1 MLTRRSALALP
12 LATSLA
18 APALAQQGFPNRPIR
33 LVIPWLPGGS
43 ADTHLRVL
51 ADLAGR
57 NLGQSVIVENRPG
70 ASGTLGPAMI
80 AQEPRG
86 DGHLIGQM
94 PVTIFRIPAMSRR
107 PTFDPMTDFTWVIH
121 LTGYVFGVV
130 VRSDS
135 RYRTWEEFLDHAKAN
150 PGKVSYG
157 TPGVGSS
164 LHITMERIAAERGIE
179 FLHVPFRGGAD
190 TTQAL
195 LQGSVECVADSTGWA
210 PMVQEGRFRLLIV
223 WSAERAKRFPEVR
236 TLREVGIDIV
246 SDSPFGLAG
255 PKNMDPGVVRALH
268 DAIKPALF
276 DPHHVATL
284 ERFDMPVRYMDPEAY
299 ADFAR
304 RLNAEESAAVRRL
317 GLRMD

>member
-1 MLTRRSALALP
+1 MLTRRAALLAPLALA
-12 LATSLA
+12 T
-18 APALAQQGFPNRPIR
+18 PALAQQGFPNRPIR
-33 LVIPWLPGGS
+33 LVVPWLPGGS

-51 ADLAGR
+51 AEMAGR
-57 NLGQSVIVENRPG
+57 NLGQPVVVENRPG
-70 ASGTLGPAMI
+70 ATGTLGPAMI

-94 PVTIFRIPAMSRR
+94 PVTIFRIPAMTRR
-107 PTFDPMTDFTWVIH
+107 PPFDPMTDFTWIIQ

-130 VRSDS
+130 VRADS
-135 RYRTWEEFLDHAKAN
+135 RYRTWEEFLDFAKAN
-150 PGKVSYG
+150 PGRVTYG

-195 LQGSVECVADSTGWA
+195 LQGSVEAVADSTGWA
-210 PMVQEGRFRLLIV
+210 PQVHEGRFRLLVV
-223 WSAERAKRFPEVR
+223 WSAERARRFPEVR
-236 TLREVGIDIV
+236 TLRETGIDIV

-268 DAIKPALF
+268 DAIKPALL
-276 DPHHVATL
+276 DPHHVSVL
-284 ERFDMPVRYMDPEAY
+284 DRFDMPVRYMDSEAY